1 LAEPYDVVVL
11 DLMLPKLD
19 GLALLHRLRAAS
31 KTTPVLMLTARTAVS
46 DRVAGLNG
54 GADDYLGKP
63 FALEELLARVQ
74 ALVRRR
80 YGQTVATIELGP
92 LRIDTVAKWVGC
104 RGRAVDL
111 KPREYAL
118 LEYLALRREAVVTR
132 SEIEAHIYDDL
143 ANPMSNVVDSAIC
156 ILRRKLTDAGVPPVI
171 HTRRGWGY
179 CLTLHDVCT
188 PSSAD

>member
-1 LAEPYDVVVL
+1 
-11 DLMLPKLD
+11 
-19 GLALLHRLRAAS
+19 
-31 KTTPVLMLTARTAVS
+31 
-46 DRVAGLNG
+46 
-54 GADDYLGKP
+54 
-63 FALEELLARVQ
+63 
-74 ALVRRR
+74 
-80 YGQTVATIELGP
+80 
-92 LRIDTVAKWVGC
+92 
-104 RGRAVDL
+104 VDL